1 MQAAEPGKDV
11 KARDPAHERGLVALV
26 DMIDRETGDGHVT
39 VGDIIDLL
47 GSRSLIP
54 LLLLPCLAMVS
65 PLSAVPGVPS
75 LLSAIVGLVAVQLL
89 LGRSPLW
96 LPRVLLKRS
105 LHADRISLMV
115 RRLRPGLAW
124 LDGVLCERAAF
135 LTQRP
140 ANLPALCVFCVVS
153 FFMPAIEF
161 VPFLT
166 TTLASAMTLF
176 AVALFTRDGLLM
188 LAGYALVGLGAALIV
203 QTVNALG

>member
-1 MQAAEPGKDV
+1 MQTAKPGKQAKPD
-11 KARDPAHERGLVALV
+11 DPARQRGLVGLV

-39 VGDIIDLL
+39 VGDIIDVL
-47 GSRSLIP
+47 GPRSLIP

-75 LLSAIVGLVAVQLL
+75 ILSAIVGLVAVQIL
-89 LGRSPLW
+89 LGRTPLW
-96 LPRVLLKRS
+96 LPRVLLERS
-105 LHADRISLMV
+105 LHADRISQTV

-124 LDGVLCERAAF
+124 LDRVLSERLVV
-135 LTQRP
+135 LTRRP

-153 FFMPAIEF
+153 FFMSAIEF

-166 TTLASAMTLF
+166 TTLASAMALF

-188 LAGYALVGLGAALIV
+188 LAGYALVGLGGALIV
-203 QTVNALG
+203 QAVDAIG